1 LAEQRHRD
9 PVVSLRGAG
18 EILAA
23 APDRQVAARAWQVV
37 GLAQH
42 ELGRFTEA
50 VASFRQAI
58 SLAVALGHEHAD
70 EEATARANLAPSL
83 VALGDTAGAEEQ
95 IALAWARSSVAS
107 RGVVGL
113 RQGIV
118 FHRTGR
124 NNEALAAYQRALHWF
139 EETDDQS
146 YIALARL
153 NLGII
158 NTYRGNHAAAVE
170 DLAIVVEIS
179 RRRDL
184 PVLEAMATHNMGYAL
199 GRLGKLPDAMATFA
213 RAKEAY
219 AALGHK
225 ERLLAVLESEHG
237 EILMLAGLVAE
248 ARAAAQ
254 SALETLL
261 EVGDLAEL
269 MECRLLLAR
278 THLAAG
284 DYPAAAAE
292 AARAVK
298 GFRAASRL
306 PFAAMARYV
315 GVQAEML
322 ELQDRTTTPPGLLR
336 RCRAI
341 AAELESEGWPVE
353 AVHVHTFAG
362 RVALAL
368 GHPVVARTELAQAAA
383 ARTRGTADL
392 RAQAWHANALL
403 HLAEGNRAGAKRALS
418 RGMAVVD
425 EYRASLGAT
434 ELRVYAAS
442 HGAELARLGTRLA
455 IEDRRAVDVLRWA
468 ERWRAGALRRPPV
481 RPPDDEALA
490 RDLTA
495 LRQAQAELREAR
507 LSPASASRSDQARIP
522 APVGPLVARVTELE
536 RSVRNRTLLAKDD
549 ALATGRV
556 DVGALR
562 QAVGHRWLIE
572 FVAVWG
578 ELHAVTVTADRVR
591 LHDLGPTEQFADER
605 AYLLFAA
612 KRALTSPDRK
622 SVVAALAASAA
633 RLDNM
638 LLAPL
643 GIPADMATIVVPTG
657 ILHGLPWATLPG
669 LAGRETI
676 IAPSAV
682 AWLEGVC
689 RRPAI
694 GRQGPGSVVLIAG
707 PGLPGALEEVRRLRA
722 LYSRRPTGST
732 QLITGAD
739 ATADVVLAAFAGAD
753 VVHLAA
759 HGSFRADSPLFSSV
773 LLADGPLTVYELER
787 VDRAPRSVVLA
798 SCDAAVSAVHLGDEL
813 LGTASALIGL
823 GVGSVVAP
831 VMPVPDGATTEFMV
845 ALHRHLLAGDSAAAA
860 LAHAGQGHDH
870 VVAATFVCIGC
881 DEGASAGA
889 SG

>member
-1 LAEQRHRD
+1 
-9 PVVSLRGAG
+9 
-18 EILAA
+18 
-23 APDRQVAARAWQVV
+23 V
-37 GLAQH
+37 GLAHH
-42 ELGRFTEA
+42 ELGRFAEA
-50 VASFRQAI
+50 VASFGQAI
-58 SLAVALGHEHAD
+58 AIAVAAGHDLSD

-107 RGVVGL
+107 RGIVCL

-124 NNEALAAYQRALHWF
+124 NNEALAAYQRALRWF
-139 EETDDQS
+139 VETDDQS

-170 DLAIVVEIS
+170 DLAIVEGIA

-225 ERLLAVLESEHG
+225 ERLLAVLEAEHG

-306 PFAAMARYV
+306 PYVAMARYV

-322 ELQDRTTTPPGLLR
+322 EMQDQTTIPPGLLR

-341 AAELESEGWPVE
+341 ATELESEGWPVE

-368 GHPVVARTELAQAAA
+368 GHPVVARAELARAAA

-434 ELRVYAAS
+434 ELRVHAAS
-442 HGAELARLGTRLA
+442 HGAELARLGTHLA
-455 IEDRRAVDVLRWA
+455 VEDRRAVDVLRWA

-481 RPPDDEALA
+481 RPPDDEGLA
-490 RDLTA
+490 RDLTE
-495 LRQAQAELREAR
+495 LRQAQADLREAR
-507 LSPASASRSDQARIP
+507 LSTASADRDDDARVP
-522 APVGPLVARVTELE
+522 VPVGPLLSRVTELE

-549 ALATGRV
+549 ALATGRI
-556 DVGALR
+556 DVAALR
-562 QAVGHRWLIE
+562 VALGQRWLVE

-591 LHDLGPTEQFADER
+591 LHDLGPTDRFAEER
-605 AYLLFAA
+605 AYLLFAVG
-612 KRALTSPDRK
+612 RALMSPDRK
-622 SVVAALAASAA
+622 SAAAALNASAA
-633 RLDNM
+633 RLDN
-638 LLAPL
+638 LLFAPL
-643 GIPADMATIVVPTG
+643 GLPPDVAAIVVPTG
-657 ILHGLPWATLPG
+657 TLHGMPWATLPS
-669 LAGRETI
+669 LAGRETT

-689 RRPAI
+689 RRPPT
-694 GRQGPGSVVLIAG
+694 GRQGPGNVVLIAG
-707 PGLPGALEEVRRLRA
+707 PELPGALEEVHRLAA
-722 LYSRRPTGST
+722 LYSGRPGGTT
-732 QLITGAD
+732 QVITGTD
-739 ATADVVLAAFAGAD
+739 ATAEVVLTALAGAD
-753 VVHLAA
+753 IVHLAA
-759 HGSFRADSPLFSSV
+759 HGSFRADSPLFSSI

-787 VDRAPRSVVLA
+787 VGRPPRTVVLA
-798 SCDAAVSAVHLGDEL
+798 SCNAAVSAVHLGDEL

-823 GVGSVVAP
+823 GVGAVVAP

-845 ALHRHLLAGDSAAAA
+845 ALHHHLRAGDGAAAA
-860 LAHAGQGHDH
+860 LAQAGRGHDH
-870 VVAATFVCIGC
+870 AVAATFVCIGC
-881 DEGASAGA
+881 DEGNPAGA
-889 SG
+889 TG